1 MITYC
6 KSFHHS
12 EFCKLRAINDE
23 LRTTHYRTHVERTCS
38 HQMHVRVFSQLVEVS
53 IFYLS
58 KLLRKMR
65 LLRNMR

>member
-1 MITYC
+1 VITYC

-38 HQMHVRVFSQLVEVS
+38 HQMHVRVFSQLVEVP
-53 IFYLS
+53 FFLFV
-58 KLLRKMR
+58 KVV
-65 LLRNMR
+65 